1 MDAGKEAGGRGTGT
15 SAGGV
20 ARIGAR
26 RKDARLDSP
35 SLKQSNVCNLSGPA
49 ISSFVN

>member
-26 RKDARLDSP
+26 RKDA
-35 SLKQSNVCNLSGPA
+35 KA
-49 ISSFVN
+49 